1 VLLVLLNAALHVFA
15 LFLFGFVLSCTFMRA
30 LPTLL
35 WLPFATATLFL
46 LPLALA
52 AGVALLLLG
61 ALLAWI
67 ALLMLLAIRLVGLH
81 ARLLAFLLLVHSQSP
96 DLQ

>member
-1 VLLVLLNAALHVFA
+1 LNAALHVFA

-46 LPLALA
+46 LPRALLAV
-52 AGVALLLLG
+52 VALLPMG
-61 ALLAWI
+61 ALLASI
-67 ALLMLLAIRLVGLH
+67 ILLMLLAILLVDLYP
-81 ARLLAFLLLVHSQSP
+81 RLLAFLLLVHSQSP
-96 DLQ
+96 NLQ

>member
-35 WLPFATATLFL
+35 WPPFATATLFL
-46 LPLALA
+46 LPR
-52 AGVALLLLG
+52 ALLAVVAPLLPG
-61 ALLAWI
+61 ALLASI
-67 ALLMLLAIRLVGLH
+67 TLLMLLAILLVGLH
-81 ARLLAFLLLVHSQSP
+81 PRLLAFLLLVHSQSP
-96 DLQ
+96 NLQ